1 MKWTEVNLGEWMS
14 FGRLWAATV
23 GISQAGDWRTFHRR
37 CFLDSLQVHFT
48 FLSINNIKCQVGT
61 PLFFLLY
68 HLVKSFPSYPESQ
81 GVSCSFAMLS
91 GFIQGRLHKVQL
103 LSYTSAFVHS
113 QIYLQYLRQ
122 SHSMHEYAP
131 YLYAQVHAH
140 PAWLSSMYCTCC
152 TYVYSKYL
160 VSSK

>member
-1 MKWTEVNLGEWMS
+1 MDRSQLGGMDE
-14 FGRLWAATV
+14 LWKAV
-23 GISQAGDWRTFHRR
+23 DSYCRYIPSWWLEDLSQALFPWF
-37 CFLDSLQVHFT
+37 LQVHFT

-103 LSYTSAFVHS
+103 LSYTSVFVHS
-113 QIYLQYLRQ
+113 QIYLQYLQQ

-131 YLYAQVHAH
+131 YPYAQVHAH
-140 PAWLSSMYCTCC
+140 PAWLSSIYCTCC